1 MNNSSS
7 TASSIPFGSR
17 YLSTGSTFNTITVS
31 EYGSKADET
40 RRNPMET
47 FFLNDDIVP
56 PSHKPI
62 SVPSLSSKPDTSSQV
77 SNMLVNQKK
86 RPATNQITSHVP
98 QQPPRSMIQPTRPV
112 QSSSKQSLPTKS
124 PSMDRVLPVPTVSP
138 SSPPPTDSP
147 LLMTESESSEPFSF
161 HPMDTLLKTRSNQI
175 MVPDSAP
182 DSAPA
187 PAPVPD
193 SAPASAP
200 ASASA
205 SEPIVPDME
214 MMKRKI
220 VDFYINCHMESIN
233 KIKHKFSCDTS
244 CIPSDEMNAI
254 FSTGMKDVEDRLNS
268 TANEFKSIITPLIR
282 DAFVSVNS
290 QVNVFIDRSNGI
302 LEKTCNHASKK
313 IFDDAIMQ
321 HEKIVIEKENA
332 ERAFQESLEKMKKIE
347 QWKTNNR
354 RNT

>member
-1 MNNSSS
+1 MNNSPS

-40 RRNPMET
+40 RRDPMET
-47 FFLNDDIVP
+47 FLLNDDIVP

-62 SVPSLSSKPDTSSQV
+62 SVPSLPSKPDAS
-77 SNMLVNQKK
+77 KK
-86 RPATNQITSHVP
+86 RPATNQLTSHVP

-112 QSSSKQSLPTKS
+112 QSSSKQSLPTKP

-147 LLMTESESSEPFSF
+147 LPMPESESSEPFSF
-161 HPMDTLLKTRSNQI
+161 DSMDTLLETRSSQI
-175 MVPDSAP
+175 MVPAP
-182 DSAPA
+182 APASAPA
-187 PAPVPD
+187 PAP
-193 SAPASAP
+193 
-200 ASASA
+200 A

-220 VDFYINCHMESIN
+220 VEFYTNCHMESIN

-244 CIPSDEMNAI
+244 CISSDEMNAI

-268 TANEFKSIITPLIR
+268 SANEFKSIITPLIR
-282 DAFVSVNS
+282 DAFVSVNN

-321 HEKIVIEKENA
+321 HEKIVLEKENA